1 MTDSD
6 ELILEFLADTE
17 IALPPTPIHYN
28 LQKNHEISYSTV
40 RRRTQTLTEHGFLE
54 IDNPDKK
61 YYQITELGRQYLMG
75 NLNASELENESD
87 EY

>member
-28 LQKNHEISYSTV
+28 LRKNHEISYSTV
-40 RRRTQTLTEHGFLE
+40 RRRTQKLTEHGFLE
-54 IDNPDKK
+54 LDNPDKK
-61 YYQITELGRQYLMG
+61 YYQITELGRQYLRG
-75 NLNASELENESD
+75 DLDVSELEED
-87 EY
+87 DA